1 MSATAI
7 SPDRYQVVDG
17 SESAHCCFE
26 ATVVDTH
33 TPHPVYR
40 DQHAWVCECFERVDA
55 EKIASALNTV
65 ARIESANAMM
75 KGLTQI
81 NEEQS

>member
-17 SESAHCCFE
+17 SVSGHCCFE

-33 TPHPVYR
+33 TPHQVYR
-40 DQHAWVCECFERVDA
+40 DLHALVCECFDREDA